1 MRKWVVLWLASMVV
15 VAGLA
20 SALTRAQG
28 LQNDSRVVSGADIGF
43 RVEGVNRAGTPSGTL
58 VIRVKGEWVPV
69 DFGRD
74 VRPAY

>member
-1 MRKWVVLWLASMVV
+1 MRKWVFLWLASLFVV
-15 VAGLA
+15 GGLA
-20 SALTRAQG
+20 STLTRAQG
-28 LQNDSRVVSGADIGF
+28 PQNDSRVVSGADIGF
-43 RVEGVNRAGTPSGTL
+43 RVEGVNRAGTPRGTL